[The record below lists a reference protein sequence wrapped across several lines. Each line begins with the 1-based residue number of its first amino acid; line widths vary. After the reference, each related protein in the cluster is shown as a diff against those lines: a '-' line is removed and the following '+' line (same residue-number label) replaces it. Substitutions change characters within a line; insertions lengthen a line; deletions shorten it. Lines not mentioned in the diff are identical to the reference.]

1 MEELKKCLEELKLSL
16 SEEEVKGLYGW
27 CDVDGS
33 KGIQFNEFI
42 VLLCLI
48 YLLAKPSSES
58 SAVIINEMM
67 IERLNVLAIESL
79 NFVVFS

>member
-16 SEEEVKGLYGW
+16 SEEEVKSLYGW

-48 YLLAKPSSES
+48 YLLSKPSSDES
-58 SAVIINEMM
+58 SAVIINDFND
-67 IERLNVLAIESL
+67 R
-79 NFVVFS
+79 